1 MHELLLP
8 ASLKGLT
15 DVLEIFEEQSG
26 EIRSI
31 PSAVFFEKA
40 VLNIFRMFL
49 GNHL

>member
-1 MHELLLP
+1 MYDLLLP
-8 ASLKGLT
+8 PSLKGLA

-40 VLNIFRMFL
+40 VLNIFRKFL
-49 GNHL
+49 